1 MIYNENDDDK
11 WYLFLENTTIYNLY
25 QECEETLDITKLL
38 GLEEITKT
46 GMLQTVERVVTVK
59 KMLVN
64 RITNILSF
72 QSYSFLLSVH
82 YMVFTII
89 IDFFL
94 FLL

>member
-25 QECEETLDITKLL
+25 QDCEEILDITKLL

-89 IDFFL
+89 IDFFP

>member
-11 WYLFLENTTIYNLY
+11 WHLFLENTTIYNLY
-25 QECEETLDITKLL
+25 QDCEEILDITKLL

-89 IDFFL
+89 IDLFL

>member
-25 QECEETLDITKLL
+25 QDCEEILDITKLL

>member
-25 QECEETLDITKLL
+25 QDCEEILDITKLL

-64 RITNILSF
+64 TITNILSF

>member
-25 QECEETLDITKLL
+25 QDCEEILDITKLL

-64 RITNILSF
+64 TITNILSF

-89 IDFFL
+89 IDLFL